1 MKFKAIEEL
10 SRAPKS
16 SQEFPRAKKKHLQK
30 FLEDFMNSGEAY
42 VEVIFSDHEYKNSK
56 SCYSCMHIAAR
67 RSKQAIRVA
76 RIDGRVF
83 LINLLLA
90 R

>member
-10 SRAPKS
+10 
-16 SQEFPRAKKKHLQK
+16 PRAKKKDLQK

-42 VEVIFSDHEYKNSK
+42 VEVTFSDHEYKNSK
-56 SCYSCMHIAAR
+56 SCHSCMYAAAR
-67 RSKQAIRVA
+67 RSKQAIRVT

-83 LINLLLA
+83 LINLMLT

>member
-10 SRAPKS
+10 
-16 SQEFPRAKKKHLQK
+16 PRAKKKHLQK

-56 SCYSCMHIAAR
+56 SCYSCMCMAAR

-76 RIDGRVF
+76 RIDGRAF
-83 LINLLLA
+83 LINLMLT

>member
-10 SRAPKS
+10 
-16 SQEFPRAKKKHLQK
+16 PRAKKKNLQK

-56 SCYSCMHIAAR
+56 SCYSCMYIAAR
-67 RSKQAIRVA
+67 RSKQAIRVT